1 MKKKSPVT
9 SKDKKD
15 WIEFTKNL
23 KNIFDKDDILKKSST
38 KTSKIKTLDLHGKTF
53 LHANKIVKDFI
64 LHSYEEGFTKLLIIT
79 GKGLRSDV
87 SKNPY
92 LSEKMSILKYS
103 IPEFIKNDED
113 LADKLNK
120 ITAAD
125 IKDGG
130 EGSIYVFL
138 KKTKKLQNKF

>member
-1 MKKKSPVT
+1 MLGDLYPAIFNPVT
-9 SKDKKD
+9 CP
-15 WIEFTKNL
+15 
-23 KNIFDKDDILKKSST
+23 
-38 KTSKIKTLDLHGKTF
+38 
-53 LHANKIVKDFI
+53 
-64 LHSYEEGFTKLLIIT
+64 LLIIT

>member
-1 MKKKSPVT
+1 M
-9 SKDKKD
+9 
-15 WIEFTKNL
+15 
-23 KNIFDKDDILKKSST
+23 
-38 KTSKIKTLDLHGKTF
+38 

>member
-38 KTSKIKTLDLHGKTF
+38 KTSKIKTLDLHGKTL

-87 SKNPY
+87 SKNCFLFNKNKNIP
-92 LSEKMSILKYS
+92 YS
-103 IPEFIKNDED
+103 ICF
-113 LADKLNK
+113 
-120 ITAAD
+120 
-125 IKDGG
+125 
-130 EGSIYVFL
+130 
-138 KKTKKLQNKF
+138 